1 MLNSYIIEK
10 NKLLG
15 DVIVDIKE
23 QYPNHLFKFNLL
35 DYSNLVSIITD
46 QSLRDLAQTIHVPV
60 KSIATTSRI
69 KRLKSINTILFIIDD
84 VSIIKNEQIQNFIG
98 EELYKQYLKENI
110 DAITENTG
118 SSNIDINSVR
128 EYLIPK

>member
-1 MLNSYIIEK
+1 M
-10 NKLLG
+10 
-15 DVIVDIKE
+15 
-23 QYPNHLFKFNLL
+23 
-35 DYSNLVSIITD
+35 
-46 QSLRDLAQTIHVPV
+46 PV

>member
-69 KRLKSINTILFIIDD
+69 KRLKSINTILFMGGRTI
-84 VSIIKNEQIQNFIG
+84 QTTIQNRGRTI
-98 EELYKQYLKENI
+98 QTN
-110 DAITENTG
+110 DRTA
-118 SSNIDINSVR
+118 
-128 EYLIPK
+128 